1 MSFVQFD
8 GKEKTKNRQGGTEQQ
23 KEQGKGMGDHRKD
36 DSHIK
41 GQHRQ
46 DQQEYT
52 TENQRPTQDLERFLT
67 TLLRPGN
74 KSDSKN
80 IIGNQK
86 DAKSI

>member
-1 MSFVQFD
+1 MGFD
-8 GKEKTKNRQGGTEQQ
+8 QLFGKEKTKNRQGGTEQQ
-23 KEQGKGMGDHRKD
+23 KEHGKGMGDHRKG

-74 KSDSKN
+74 KCDSKN